1 MKRTLVHFFVFLL
14 LVLPT
19 VSFAQDE
26 GLVPCGGEGD
36 PECQA
41 CHVVQL
47 AQNILTWVINIMAS
61 IIALIFVIGG
71 IKMVMSAGDTGAV
84 KQARKMITNSVIGF
98 IILLTAWLIMDTV
111 LKTFVNEDALK
122 EGGMGPWHQVQCV
135 EQPKYTTWAEGTSR
149 PVVGGGTAT
158 TLSGGAIDQRLASVE
173 QYREQL
179 CAGVSAAQCNNLL
192 AIMAI
197 ESGGKA
203 GAISPVGAAGLMQVM
218 PGTARDIAS
227 SLNPPLN
234 PPLTG
239 LNDDQ
244 IRQRLLDPATAMR
257 IGTAYYNQLSARSD
271 VNGDPTKIFAA
282 YNGGPGAIQPSAN
295 CAGMMRYQCEWDDDA
310 HTIPNTGYI
319 ETRRY
324 VANVTAV
331 SNAAGG

>member
-111 LKTFVNEDALK
+111 LKTFVNEGAI
-122 EGGMGPWHQVQCV
+122 GPWHQVECV
-135 EQPKYTTWAEGTSR
+135 PPPTYTTAPAAGTVTPLVGAGPGTGLAPGAEKLTDAQARELLAAAGITINKTAEQGTSLDGMNIATVNDAIKLKSACGCVIVITGGTESTGGHTVSPTGHAAGFKYDVR
-149 PVVGGGTAT
+149 PNPALDTFITTNYTTYGVRSDGAQQYYDANTGVIYAREGDHWDVKVGG
-158 TLSGGAIDQRLASVE
+158 
-173 QYREQL
+173 
-179 CAGVSAAQCNNLL
+179 
-192 AIMAI
+192 
-197 ESGGKA
+197 
-203 GAISPVGAAGLMQVM
+203 
-218 PGTARDIAS
+218 
-227 SLNPPLN
+227 
-234 PPLTG
+234 
-239 LNDDQ
+239 
-244 IRQRLLDPATAMR
+244 
-257 IGTAYYNQLSARSD
+257 
-271 VNGDPTKIFAA
+271 
-282 YNGGPGAIQPSAN
+282 
-295 CAGMMRYQCEWDDDA
+295 
-310 HTIPNTGYI
+310 
-319 ETRRY
+319 
-324 VANVTAV
+324 
-331 SNAAGG
+331 

>member
-1 MKRTLVHFFVFLL
+1 MKKIILANIFVLL
-14 LVLPT
+14 IFVVPA
-19 VSFAQDE
+19 VSFAQDT
-26 GLVPCGGEGD
+26 GLVPCKG
-36 PECQA
+36 PECEA

-111 LKTFVNEDALK
+111 LKTFVNEGAI
-122 EGGMGPWHQVQCV
+122 GPWHQIECV
-135 EQPKYTTWAEGTSR
+135 PQPNYTTWAEGTSR

-158 TLSGGAIDQRLASVE
+158 TLSGGAVDQRLASVE
-173 QYREQL
+173 QYRDQL

-234 PPLTG
+234 PPLPG

>member
-111 LKTFVNEDALK
+111 LKTFVNEGALK
-122 EGGMGPWHQVQCV
+122 EGGMGPWHQIECVPPPTYLAGTVTPPVGAGPGTGLAPGAERMTDTSAREMLSAAGIPVNAQEPQTSLEGMNVATVQDAINLKNACGCDIIITGGT
-135 EQPKYTTWAEGTSR
+135 EDGHSTTGTMNHSTGFKYDIGLNPQVTDYIKTNYLPVGVRTDGAAQYKNTTTGTVYALEGNHWDV
-149 PVVGGGTAT
+149 VVGGT
-158 TLSGGAIDQRLASVE
+158 
-173 QYREQL
+173 
-179 CAGVSAAQCNNLL
+179 
-192 AIMAI
+192 
-197 ESGGKA
+197 
-203 GAISPVGAAGLMQVM
+203 
-218 PGTARDIAS
+218 
-227 SLNPPLN
+227 
-234 PPLTG
+234 
-239 LNDDQ
+239 
-244 IRQRLLDPATAMR
+244 
-257 IGTAYYNQLSARSD
+257 
-271 VNGDPTKIFAA
+271 
-282 YNGGPGAIQPSAN
+282 
-295 CAGMMRYQCEWDDDA
+295 
-310 HTIPNTGYI
+310 
-319 ETRRY
+319 
-324 VANVTAV
+324 
-331 SNAAGG
+331 